1 MSISADRFLAFVV
14 HKDLFGISN
23 LIRFD
28 SLITD
33 VIPKAR
39 LFLSYE

>member
-1 MSISADRFLAFVV
+1 MSISADRFLAFAV

-23 LIRFD
+23 LTRFD